1 MPLTPTSC
9 SASFTSS
16 SLNGL
21 IIASIF
27 FTRLIPFGLSVPA
40 RGRSR
45 IRRACPVRPVESVRC
60 PAILHQSRAVPIG
73 ESRGFAEIRGGGE
86 RACPSRRQ
94 RRPFHCYNK
103 SAVRRGRKECVTP
116 LIFGWSAEHIKKKTT

>member
-27 FTRLIPFGLSVPA
+27 FTRLIPFGLSVTA

-45 IRRACPVRPVESVRC
+45 IRRACPVRPVESVRR
-60 PAILHQSRAVPIG
+60 PAILHQSRDVPLG
-73 ESRGFAEIRGGGE
+73 ESRGLAVICGGE
-86 RACPSRRQ
+86 RRQ
-94 RRPFHCYNK
+94 H
-103 SAVRRGRKECVTP
+103 GRVSCRERVWKY
-116 LIFGWSAEHIKKKTT
+116 L